1 MFGRIFI
8 AFSYK
13 APGELSSTVVQ
24 MDRLSTSWAGSRVP
38 HQPYDA
44 DVLPVLRRFFRCLK
58 LYVVVAERQEYVG
71 SHDDAQINQPPKGAQ

>member
-8 AFSYK
+8 ALSHK

-24 MDRLSTSWAGSRVP
+24 MDRLSASWAGSRVP

-44 DVLPVLRRFFRCLK
+44 DVLAVVRRFFCCLK
-58 LYVVVAERQEYVG
+58 LNMLVAERQE
-71 SHDDAQINQPPKGAQ
+71 